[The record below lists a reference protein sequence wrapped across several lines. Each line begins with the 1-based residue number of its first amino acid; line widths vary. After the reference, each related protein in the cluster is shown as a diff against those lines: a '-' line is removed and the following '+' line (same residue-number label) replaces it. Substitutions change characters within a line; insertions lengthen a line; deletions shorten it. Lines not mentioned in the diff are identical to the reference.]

1 MYVVV
6 MPDLLLAAMALA
18 VGGDRMVRKPNEAS
32 GLTGP
37 WRATDLVSARK
48 LPSSSR
54 RCSITRAREREWDIR
69 RRQSVSSVI
78 LSSFV
83 RSLR

>member
-1 MYVVV
+1 MRLQRC
-6 MPDLLLAAMALA
+6 MTNFGGFLSWFGTLLA
-18 VGGDRMVRKPNEAS
+18 PS
-32 GLTGP
+32 GEP
-37 WRATDLVSARK
+37 PLVSARK
-48 LPSSSR
+48 LPSSSS
-54 RCSITRAREREWDIR
+54 RCSISRAREREWDIR

>member
-1 MYVVV
+1 
-6 MPDLLLAAMALA
+6 
-18 VGGDRMVRKPNEAS
+18 VRLQRCTTNCGPVPERVRHPAGAKRGAS
-32 GLTGP
+32 L
-37 WRATDLVSARK
+37 LVSARK
-48 LPSSSR
+48 LPSSSS